1 MTSAA
6 PLNGIIVVEIG
17 HSVAAPF
24 GGFILA
30 QLGATVIK
38 VENPETG
45 DHARKWGPPFRDDM
59 SVLFE
64 SLNRDKKSVAIDLRS
79 EADRAAL
86 IAYIEDKADVV
97 LQNLRPHS
105 IDELGL
111 GSAALLAR
119 KPSLIYCN
127 VSSYGHVG
135 PMRLQPGYDPLM
147 QAYGGIMSVTG
158 EEGRPPI
165 RVGVSIID
173 KGAGMWA
180 ATAILAALYERSRTG
195 KGGVLDTSLY
205 ETALS
210 WMDAQLTSYMASG
223 EVPKRYGSGAAQIAP
238 YKVFETADDYLMV
251 AAGNDSL
258 FRKLCA
264 VVERPEWAEDP
275 RFATNAARV
284 QHRDLLC
291 DMLQEI
297 FHTQPRQTWIAKLE
311 RAKIPN
317 AALQTVDD
325 VVDNEQTRALRMIQ
339 PCPDDDHRLVGLP
352 ISFDGK
358 RPQFRTPPPHLGEHN
373 ADVMRY
379 KK

>member
-6 PLNGIIVVEIG
+6 PLSNVVVVEIG

-30 QLGATVIK
+30 QMGATVIK
-38 VENPETG
+38 VENPGTG

-64 SLNRDKKSVAIDLRS
+64 TLNRDKKSIVLNLRS
-79 EADRAAL
+79 AEERAEL
-86 IAYIEDKADVV
+86 VQFIQDKADVV

-111 GSAALLAR
+111 GAEVLLAA

-165 RVGVSIID
+165 RVGVSLID

-180 ATAILAALYERSRTG
+180 AMAILAALYERDRTG

-210 WMDAQLTSYMASG
+210 WMDAQITSYLASG
-223 EVPKRYGSGAAQIAP
+223 EVPRRYGSGAAQIAP
-238 YKVFETADDYLMV
+238 YKVFETADHYLMV
-251 AAGNDSL
+251 AAGNDGL
-258 FRKLCA
+258 FRKLCTVIA
-264 VVERPEWAEDP
+264 RPQWADDP
-275 RFATNAARV
+275 RFISNAARV
-284 QHRDLLC
+284 KNRDILC

-297 FHTQPRQTWIAKLE
+297 FHAAPRSEWIAKLE
-311 RAKIPN
+311 KAKIPN
-317 AALQTVDD
+317 AALQTIND
-325 VVDNEQTRALRMIQ
+325 VVDNVQTQSLGIIQ
-339 PCPDDDHRLVGLP
+339 PCPDNEHMLVGLP
-352 ISFDGK
+352 ISFDGV
-358 RPQFRTPPPHLGEHN
+358 RPQFRSAPPHLGEHN
-373 ADVMRY
+373 DDVLGR
-379 KK
+379 K

>member
-1 MTSAA
+1 MTTTA
-6 PLNGIIVVEIG
+6 PLQNVTVVEIG

-30 QLGATVIK
+30 QMGATVIK
-38 VENPETG
+38 VENPDTG
-45 DHARKWGPPFRDDM
+45 DHARKWGPPFHGDM
-59 SVLFE
+59 AVLFE
-64 SLNRDKKSVAIDLRS
+64 SLNRDKKSITVDLRS
-79 EADRAAL
+79 AEERARL
-86 IAYIEDKADVV
+86 VRFILDKADVV

-105 IDELGL
+105 IDELGM
-111 GSAALLAR
+111 GANDLLAA

-158 EEGRPPI
+158 EDGRQPI
-165 RVGVSIID
+165 RVGVSLID

-180 ATAILAALYERSRTG
+180 AMAILAALYERQRTG
-195 KGGVLDTSLY
+195 LGGVLDTSLY

-223 EVPKRYGSGAAQIAP
+223 IVPRRHGSGAAQIAP
-238 YKVFETADDYLMV
+238 YKVFETADHHLMV
-251 AAGNDSL
+251 AAGNDGL
-258 FRKLCA
+258 FRKLCH
-264 VVERPEWAEDP
+264 VVGRAEWAADT

-291 DMLQEI
+291 DLLQDI
-297 FHTQPRQTWIAKLE
+297 FRTAPRQSWIDRLNA
-311 RAKIPN
+311 AKIPN
-317 AALQTVDD
+317 APLQTVDD
-325 VVDNEQTRALRMIQ
+325 VVKNPQTLALNIIQ
-339 PCPDDDHRLVGLP
+339 PSPDEGRRLLGLP

-358 RPQFRTPPPHLGEHN
+358 RPQYRTPPPRLGEHTQEI
-373 ADVMRY
+373 VGE
-379 KK
+379 